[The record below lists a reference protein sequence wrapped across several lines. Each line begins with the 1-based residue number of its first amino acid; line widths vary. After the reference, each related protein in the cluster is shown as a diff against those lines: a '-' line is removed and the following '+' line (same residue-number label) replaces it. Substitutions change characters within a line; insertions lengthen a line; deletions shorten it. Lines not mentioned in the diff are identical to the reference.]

1 MRALAGMSL
10 VLLALVFLGAL
21 DFEACMFAVPALVV
35 VAFRFDLTVSLG
47 FRSEAS

>member
-10 VLLALVFLGAL
+10 ALLALVFLGAL
-21 DFEACMFAVPALVV
+21 GLGACMFAVPALVA
-35 VAFRFDLTVSLG
+35 VAFRLDFTVSLG